1 MTDYET
7 ELKKYPPSVDIGG
20 VYYNTCMENNVD
32 LLYKGKLE
40 FTKTFKDLGDIN
52 EIIYLFRKYM
62 NRVTPEIPP
71 TPNIGEIDKLI
82 DILKKHSANIRKN
95 TSVKILKNNHVNYSV
110 DGITKAIENLEKMK
124 TVTGGTRKSIKVAK
138 PISAKPIKAKAIKE
152 LDDAT
157 YVNMLELSWLL
168 LNPDSVSKSKKSWK
182 SLVKKTKKMTM
193 YDVISMIKE
202 DHTIIPSSK
211 NHFEKNSNATD
222 DISKQNVS
230 DLIVKLMKII
240 EIKKH
245 LTATNTIDTNY
256 TNTFNTS
263 IYKAFI
269 PLCNYFNVLYDPLY
283 SFLDKTITS
292 YKNHNIS
299 NMLTLLHICNLIKN
313 PGIYR
318 VSNVTTLPLIKHI
331 LTRITKHLH
340 TISDYNKKIAS
351 LPKMGSSHVQLC
363 VLGNNLKSDD
373 PFFNKDAL
381 YVVCKSSTDCY
392 DIDLN
397 MNIVKNESVVNV
409 TYTKNKFNSA
419 ELALSIFITFKEL
432 LPK

>member
-1 MTDYET
+1 MMNYED
-7 ELKKYPPSVDIGG
+7 ELKKYPPSIDIGG

-32 LLYKGKLE
+32 LLYKGKAE
-40 FTKTFKDLGDIN
+40 FTKTFKDHGNIN

-62 NRVTPEIPP
+62 NRVTPETLP
-71 TPNIGEIDKLI
+71 TPDTSEIDKLI
-82 DILKKHSANIRKN
+82 EILKKHSENIRKN

-110 DGITKAIENLEKMK
+110 DGISKAITKLEEMK
-124 TVTGGTRKSIKVAK
+124 TTSGGASKAIKTIK
-138 PISAKPIKAKAIKE
+138 TIKTIKAKPIKE

-157 YVNMLELSWLL
+157 YVNILELSWLL
-168 LNPDSVSKSKKSWK
+168 LNPDSVAKSKKSWK

-222 DISKQNVS
+222 DISKQNVT
-230 DLIVKLMKII
+230 DLIVKLMKIV

-245 LTATNTIDTNY
+245 LTITNNIDTNY

-263 IYKAFI
+263 IYKALI

-283 SFLDKTITS
+283 SFLDKTIAL

-299 NMLTLLHICNLIKN
+299 DMLTLLHICNLIKN

-381 YVVCKSSTDCY
+381 YIVCKSSTDCY